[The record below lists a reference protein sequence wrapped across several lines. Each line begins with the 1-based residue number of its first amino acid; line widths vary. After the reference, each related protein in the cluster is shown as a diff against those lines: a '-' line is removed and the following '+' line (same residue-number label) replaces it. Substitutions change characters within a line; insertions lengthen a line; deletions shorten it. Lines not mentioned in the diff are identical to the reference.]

1 MVEPDS
7 RRGPRTVAVLAAIV
21 VLLAVAVAVL
31 VAGSDAPDASSA
43 GDPGMVSDPVAD
55 YDAAVAA
62 GVPIY
67 VLVHSS
73 G

>member
-1 MVEPDS
+1 MAEPDS
-7 RRGPRTVAVLAAIV
+7 RRGPRTVAVLAVIV
-21 VLLAVAVAVL
+21 VLLAVVATAL
-31 VAGSDAPDASSA
+31 VTSPATPDSR
-43 GDPGMVSDPVAD
+43 GGVDPGTVSDPAAD